1 LAGCPS
7 PSYSTA
13 SRGRAIAA
21 AEEALKLDPKQDW
34 IRTNLAHGYL
44 FDGHYERTKAMYL
57 KYKDVKAFRN
67 QTFVQAVLDDFKQ
80 FRKHG
85 LTHPDRERIERLLT
99 PPAVGPAKPPAKK
112 E

>member
-1 LAGCPS
+1 MPAGFVPAK
-7 PSYSTA
+7 T
-13 SRGRAIAA
+13 I
-21 AEEALKLDPKQDW
+21 
-34 IRTNLAHGYL
+34 
-44 FDGHYERTKAMYL
+44 YL
-57 KYKDVKAFRN
+57 KYRDVKAPGN
-67 QTFVQAVLDDFKQ
+67 QTFAHAMLDDFKQ